1 MRSLLATVAVLALS
15 SGALAYCPP
24 VPDVAK
30 DGYRGN
36 DLQRTLCL
44 QNELAQS
51 ARDRAIRSEIDATLS
66 KLQRDL
72 QQQKMLQ
79 QQLQIELMRTKPSSL
94 LP

>member
-1 MRSLLATVAVLALS
+1 M
-15 SGALAYCPP
+15 
-24 VPDVAK
+24 PDVAK
-30 DGYRGN
+30 EGYQGN
-36 DLQRTLCL
+36 DLKRTLCL

-51 ARDRAIRSEIDATLS
+51 TEDRAIRSEIDATLS

-79 QQLQIELMRTKPSSL
+79 QQLQIELMKPRPSF

>member
-1 MRSLLATVAVLALS
+1 MRILLATVAVIALS
-15 SGALAYCPP
+15 SGAEAYCGP

-30 DGYRGN
+30 DGYQGN

-51 ARDRAIRSEIDATLS
+51 TRDRAIKSEVDAAVS

-72 QQQKMLQ
+72 QQQRMLQ
-79 QQLQIELMRTKPSSL
+79 QQLQVELMKPRPSY

>member
-1 MRSLLATVAVLALS
+1 MRTLLATVAVIALS
-15 SGALAYCPP
+15 SGAEAYCGP

-30 DGYRGN
+30 EGYQGN
-36 DLQRTLCL
+36 DLMRTLCL

-51 ARDRAIRSEIDATLS
+51 TEDRAIRSEIDAALS

-79 QQLQIELMRTKPSSL
+79 QQLQTELVRTKPSF

>member
-1 MRSLLATVAVLALS
+1 MRTLLATIAIIALS
-15 SGALAYCPP
+15 SGAQAYCGP
-24 VPDVAK
+24 VPDIAK
-30 DGYRGN
+30 EGYQGN

-51 ARDRAIRSEIDATLS
+51 TRDRAIKSEIDATLS

-79 QQLQIELMRTKPSSL
+79 QQLQIELMKPRPSY

>member
-1 MRSLLATVAVLALS
+1 MRTLLATVAVIALS
-15 SGALAYCPP
+15 SAAQAYCYP

-30 DGYRGN
+30 DGYQGN

-44 QNELAQS
+44 QQELAQS
-51 ARDRAIRSEIDATLS
+51 ARDRAIRSELDATLS

-79 QQLQIELMRTKPSSL
+79 QQLQTELLRPRPSYL

>member
-1 MRSLLATVAVLALS
+1 
-15 SGALAYCPP
+15 

-30 DGYRGN
+30 EGYQGN
-36 DLQRTLCL
+36 DLRRTLCL
-44 QNELAQS
+44 QNELAQTTE
-51 ARDRAIRSEIDATLS
+51 DRAIKSEIDATLS

-79 QQLQIELMRTKPSSL
+79 QQLQIELMRTKPSY

>member
-1 MRSLLATVAVLALS
+1 MRILLATIAVIALS
-15 SGALAYCPP
+15 SGALAYCGP

-30 DGYRGN
+30 EGYQGN
-36 DLQRTLCL
+36 DLKRTLCL
-44 QNELAQS
+44 QHELAQS
-51 ARDRAIRSEIDATLS
+51 TEDRAIRSEIDATLS

-79 QQLQIELMRTKPSSL
+79 QQLQIELMKPRPSF

>member
-1 MRSLLATVAVLALS
+1 MRTLLATVAILALS
-15 SGALAYCPP
+15 SGAEAYCFP

-30 DGYRGN
+30 EGYQGN

-51 ARDRAIRSEIDATLS
+51 TEDRAIRSELDATLS

-79 QQLQIELMRTKPSSL
+79 QQLQTELLRPRPSYL

>member
-1 MRSLLATVAVLALS
+1 MRILLATVAVIALS
-15 SGALAYCPP
+15 SGAEAYCGPI
-24 VPDVAK
+24 PDVAK
-30 DGYRGN
+30 DGYQGN

-51 ARDRAIRSEIDATLS
+51 TRDRAIKSEVDAALS

-72 QQQKMLQ
+72 QQQRMLQ
-79 QQLQIELMRTKPSSL
+79 QQLQVELMKPRPSY

>member
-1 MRSLLATVAVLALS
+1 MRILLATIAVIALS
-15 SGALAYCPP
+15 SGAQAYCGP

-30 DGYRGN
+30 EGYQGN
-36 DLQRTLCL
+36 DLRRTLCL
-44 QNELAQS
+44 QNELAQTTE
-51 ARDRAIRSEIDATLS
+51 DRAIKSEIDATLS

-79 QQLQIELMRTKPSSL
+79 QQLQIELMRAKPSSL

>member
-1 MRSLLATVAVLALS
+1 MQILLASVAVIALS
-15 SGALAYCPP
+15 SGAEAYCAP

-30 DGYRGN
+30 EGYQGN

-44 QNELAQS
+44 QNELARSTQ
-51 ARDRAIRSEIDATLS
+51 DRAIRSEIDATLS

-79 QQLQIELMRTKPSSL
+79 QQLQTELMRSKPSY

>member
-1 MRSLLATVAVLALS
+1 MRTLLATIAIVALS
-15 SGALAYCPP
+15 SGAQAYCGP
-24 VPDVAK
+24 VPDIAK
-30 DGYRGN
+30 EGYQGN

-51 ARDRAIRSEIDATLS
+51 TRDRAIKSEIDATLS

-79 QQLQIELMRTKPSSL
+79 QQLQIELMKPRPSY

>member
-1 MRSLLATVAVLALS
+1 MRILLAIAAIIALS
-15 SGALAYCPP
+15 SGAEAYCGP

-30 DGYRGN
+30 DGYQGN
-36 DLQRTLCL
+36 DLARTLCL

-51 ARDRAIRSEIDATLS
+51 TRDRAIRSEVDATLS

-79 QQLQIELMRTKPSSL
+79 QQLQTELMRTRPSY

>member
-1 MRSLLATVAVLALS
+1 MRTLLATVAILALS
-15 SGALAYCPP
+15 SGAEAYCFP
-24 VPDVAK
+24 VPDIAK
-30 DGYRGN
+30 EGYQGN

-51 ARDRAIRSEIDATLS
+51 TEDRAIRSELDATLS

-79 QQLQIELMRTKPSSL
+79 QQLQTELLRPRPSYL

>member
-1 MRSLLATVAVLALS
+1 MRILLATLAVIALS
-15 SGALAYCPP
+15 SGAEAYCYPM
-24 VPDVAK
+24 PDVAK
-30 DGYRGN
+30 DGYQGN
-36 DLQRTLCL
+36 DLKRTLCL

-51 ARDRAIRSEIDATLS
+51 TEDRAIRSEIDATLS

-79 QQLQIELMRTKPSSL
+79 QQLQIELMQAKPSYL

>member
-1 MRSLLATVAVLALS
+1 MRILLATVAVIALS
-15 SGALAYCPP
+15 SGAEAYCGPI
-24 VPDVAK
+24 PDVGK
-30 DGYRGN
+30 DGYQGN

-51 ARDRAIRSEIDATLS
+51 TRDRAIKSEVDAALS

-72 QQQKMLQ
+72 QQQRMLQ
-79 QQLQIELMRTKPSSL
+79 QQLQVELMKPRPSY